1 MQDLVQ
7 AYEEEKDARINERI
21 RVLIGIWHRLT

>member
-7 AYEEEKDARINERI
+7 AYEEEKDARIKERI
-21 RVLIGIWHRLT
+21 RVLIGIWHQLT